1 MLKYWI
7 WLAELPG
14 LGNQARLALLRHF
27 ATPKDVYYAEP
38 EELALVE
45 GLTEDQRERV
55 LKYRSLSMADRILG
69 NCQRLNQRILTIQDA
84 EYPQR
89 LQNIYDPPCLLYVR
103 GRLPVVDEEVAVA
116 VVGTRS
122 CTPYGVR
129 CGERL
134 GYGLAAGGGI
144 VVTGLAKG
152 IDAAAARGA
161 LRAGGTVIGVTG
173 NGLDVY
179 YPYESRTLYED
190 VAAAGALLSEYPPG
204 TEPNGRH
211 FPVRNRILSGL
222 SVAALVVEAPVRSG
236 AMITARLA
244 LDQGRDLFA
253 VPGPIDAPASVGC
266 IRLMQEG
273 AGPVIDAWDIL
284 REYEHRFP
292 DKLRPAG
299 PMPEVRGAPV
309 RRDAPEE
316 TPKAEEPSAPSEEPA
331 ELPVYSAE
339 GLTDDQIALMKAL
352 DPLTLIQ
359 VDDLIQATGIPA
371 RRVLSAL
378 TMLEIDG
385 LVTQHSG
392 KFYTRTVTLS
402 SP

>member
-1 MLKYWI
+1 MLKYWV
-7 WLAELPG
+7 WLSELPI
-14 LGNQARLALLRHF
+14 GNQARLALLRHF
-27 ATPKDVYYAEP
+27 ASPEEIYYAEA
-38 EELALVE
+38 EELELAE
-45 GLTEDQRERV
+45 GLTKEQIQRV
-55 LKYRSLSMADRILG
+55 LRNKDLSGANRILG
-69 NCQRLNQRILTIQDA
+69 ECQRLGQRILTIQDA
-84 EYPQR
+84 GYPRR
-89 LQNIYDPPCLLYVR
+89 LQNIFDPPCLLYVK
-103 GRLPVVDEEVAVA
+103 GRLPEVDEEVLVA

-122 CTPYGVR
+122 CTPYGIR
-129 CGERL
+129 CAEKL

-152 IDAAAARGA
+152 VDAAAARGA
-161 LRAGGTVIGVTG
+161 LRAGGKVIGVTG

-179 YPYESRTLYED
+179 YPYESRSLYDD
-190 VAAAGALLSEYPPG
+190 VAASGALISEYPPG
-204 TEPNGRH
+204 TEPEGRH
-211 FPVRNRILSGL
+211 FPVRNRIMSGL

-273 AGPVIDAWDIL
+273 AGPVIDAWDLL

-299 PMPEVRGAPV
+299 PVPEVRNQPA
-309 RRDAPEE
+309 RRAPEE
-316 TPKAEEPSAPSEEPA
+316 KPQEKTGTPS
-331 ELPVYSAE
+331 ELPVRSAE
-339 GLTDDQIALMKAL
+339 GLTDDQISLMAVL
-352 DPLTLIQ
+352 EPVNPIQ
-359 VDDLIQATGIPA
+359 VDDLIQASGIPA

-385 LVTQHSG
+385 FVQQHSG
-392 KFYTRTVTLS
+392 KFYTRTATLAVN
-402 SP
+402 